1 MQLLGSLLINTLAV
15 LIAAFFIPGVVVAD
29 IWSALFVAIILGF
42 LNAFLKPFL
51 ILFTLPLNI
60 LTLGLFTFVIN
71 VVLISMV
78 DALVAGFEVSNFLA
92 ALLFSLVLSLVSGF
106 LSKLTK

>member
-15 LIAAFFIPGVVVAD
+15 LVAAYLIPGVAVVD
-29 IWSALFVAIILGF
+29 VWRALFVAIILGI

-51 ILFTLPLNI
+51 ILLTLPLNI

-71 VVLISMV
+71 VILISMV